1 MKGAV
6 KITKEQIKSEIDKV
20 REENLGVLYRV
31 VRSLEEPARLRP
43 VKADRADTDEA
54 SWRQFVAEMYG
65 SMADAPI
72 ERGAQ
77 GTLESRL
84 AFDE

>member
-6 KITKEQIKSEIDKV
+6 KITKEQIKSEIDKI
-20 REENLGVLYRV
+20 RDENLAVLYRV
-31 VRSLEEPARLRP
+31 VLALEEPTRLRP
-43 VKADRADTDEA
+43 VKADRAETDEA
-54 SWRQFVAEMYG
+54 SWRRFVAEMYG

-72 ERGAQ
+72 ERGPQ
-77 GTLESRL
+77 GTFESRL

>member
-6 KITKEQIKSEIDKV
+6 KITKEQIKSEIDKI
-20 REENLGVLYRV
+20 RDENLAILYRV
-31 VRSLEEPARLRP
+31 VLALEEPTRLRP
-43 VKADRADTDEA
+43 VLADRAEA
-54 SWRQFVAEMYG
+54 EISWRQFVDDMYG

-77 GTLESRL
+77 GTLETRL

>member
-20 REENLGVLYRV
+20 RDENLAVLYRV
-31 VRSLEEPARLRP
+31 VLALEEPTRLRP
-43 VKADRADTDEA
+43 VKAGRVEADEI
-54 SWRQFVAEMYG
+54 SWRQFVADMYG